1 MTAPAASN
9 SAGARDRLA
18 ELSAAGVSI
27 WLDDLSRERIESGNL
42 AKLLS
47 DRHVVGVTTNPTI
60 FASALANGERYDDQV
75 AGLTRG
81 GAGVEDVI
89 TELTTDDVRNA
100 CDVLMDVFQT
110 SGGVDGRVSIEVA
123 PALAFDTEATI
134 EAARNLWRKVDR
146 PNLMIKIPATTEGL
160 PAITEVIGDGI
171 SVNVTLIFGLERYE
185 QVMEAYLAGLENGK
199 NTGVDLSSV
208 HSVASFFVSRVDS
221 EVDKRLEKVGSDE
234 ALALRGKAAV
244 ANARLA
250 YEKYEQVF
258 GSDRFAA
265 LAEAGANTQR
275 PLWAS
280 TGVKNPD
287 YSDTLYVT
295 ELVTADTVN
304 TMPEK
309 TMEAFADHGE
319 VDGDRVRG
327 QYDDA
332 REVMAN
338 LERLGIEYDDVI
350 ESLER
355 EGVEKFVASWNEL
368 VATVESQMAASAEK
382 SGQ

>member
-1 MTAPAASN
+1 MTEAATN
-9 SAGARDRLA
+9 GARDRLA

-27 WLDDLSRERIESGNL
+27 WLDDLSRERIETGNL
-42 AKLLS
+42 AGLVS

-60 FASALANGERYDDQV
+60 FASALAKGERYDDQV
-75 AGLTRG
+75 GGLTRG

-100 CDVLMDVFQT
+100 CDVLEEVFEK
-110 SGGVDGRVSIEVA
+110 SGGTDGRVSIEVA
-123 PALAFDTEATI
+123 PALAFDTEGTI
-134 EAARNLWRKVDR
+134 EAARTLWRKVDR
-146 PNLMIKIPATTEGL
+146 PNLMVKIPATNEGL
-160 PAITEVIGDGI
+160 PAITEAIGDGI
-171 SVNVTLIFGLERYE
+171 SVNVTLIFGLARYE
-185 QVMEAYLAGLENGK
+185 QVMEAYLAGLENAK
-199 NTGVDLSSV
+199 NTGVDLSTV
-208 HSVASFFVSRVDS
+208 HSVASFFVSRVDT
-221 EVDKRLEKVGSDE
+221 EVDKRLEKIGTDE

-250 YEKYEQVF
+250 FEKYEQVF
-258 GSDRFAA
+258 GSERFAA
-265 LAEAGANTQR
+265 LAEAGANPQR

-295 ELVTADTVN
+295 DLVTAGTVN

-319 VDGDRVRG
+319 VEGDRVRG
-327 QYDDA
+327 EYDDA
-332 REVMAN
+332 REVMAA

-350 ESLER
+350 ETLEQ
-355 EGVEKFVASWNEL
+355 EGVDKFAASWNEL
-368 VATVESQMAASAEK
+368 VETVEGQMKASAEK
-382 SGQ
+382 GAL

>member
-1 MTAPAASN
+1 MSGGTQAVNENLAALTAAGTSVWLDQIRRSMIEGGELQRMVDEDSLRGVTSNPAIFEKAILGSPDYDEELA
-9 SAGARDRLA
+9 AGARDG
-18 ELSAAGVSI
+18 LSA
-27 WLDDLSRERIESGNL
+27 RELYRRIAVRDVQLAADVLRPVYESN
-42 AKLLS
+42 
-47 DRHVVGVTTNPTI
+47 
-60 FASALANGERYDDQV
+60 
-75 AGLTRG
+75 G
-81 GAGVEDVI
+81 GA
-89 TELTTDDVRNA
+89 
-100 CDVLMDVFQT
+100 
-110 SGGVDGRVSIEVA
+110 DGFVSLEVA
-123 PALAFDTEATI
+123 PRLAHDTEGTL
-134 EAARNLWRKVDR
+134 EQARQYWGLVDR
-146 PNLMIKIPATTEGL
+146 PNLMIKIPATEAGI
-160 PAITEVIGDGI
+160 PAIEEALYEGMH
-171 SVNVTLIFGLERYE
+171 VNVTLLFSVAAYR
-185 QVMEAYLAGLENGK
+185 QVMEAYLAGLENAK

-221 EVDKRLEKVGSDE
+221 EVDKRLEKIGSDE

-258 GSDRFAA
+258 SSDRFAA
-265 LAEAGANTQR
+265 LAEAGANAQR

-295 ELVTADTVN
+295 ELVTAGTVN

-319 VDGDRVRG
+319 VQGDRVRG

-332 REVMAN
+332 REVMAG

-350 ESLER
+350 DSLER
-355 EGVEKFVASWNEL
+355 EGVDKFVASWNEL
-368 VATVESQMAASAEK
+368 VSTVESQMAASAEK